1 MGGGEYADD
10 RPHRALNLHGP
21 DAVVFGCA
29 TILIGAGLW
38 CLMRG
43 VAKESH
49 TRMATGLAMIAVALV
64 GAVVG
69 VIFA

>member
-1 MGGGEYADD
+1 MFPATSGLPCSLWDSGFGPSGVGGRDG
-10 RPHRALNLHGP
+10 R
-21 DAVVFGCA
+21 
-29 TILIGAGLW
+29 
-38 CLMRG
+38 RG